1 MDDESSEVGS
11 IISELQ
17 CIKLKANA
25 GVDLL
30 MRWFAKVHKLTLSD
44 DQGCGQCL
52 NFPYHFT
59 LHCFT
64 MMH

>member
-44 DQGCGQCL
+44 EGVVSV
-52 NFPYHFT
+52 
-59 LHCFT
+59 
-64 MMH
+64 